1 MIGKNNVWLPAR
13 PLYLRRTDAR
23 GRVTVQA
30 HQVWDVQRFLESQ
43 REANEKLKPSDR
55 VVIAVTDLAE
65 YRHVNWRK

>member
-1 MIGKNNVWLPAR
+1 MGKTTWGCRLG